1 MPEVKVY
8 NQAGQEIGKEK
19 LNPKIFGVKVKTDLV
34 HQVMVSMQAN
44 SRRVLAHTKGR
55 AEVRGGGR
63 KPWKQKGTGRAR
75 HGSNRSPLWIGG
87 GITFGPTRFRNF
99 VQKIN
104 KKMKRKAL
112 YMSLSD
118 KVATQH
124 LIVFDDISFEK
135 PSTKKAVLLLEAV
148 KIKNEKKKKVKAENP
163 SILVI
168 LPGQNSSAVK
178 SFKNLSKVKTIYA
191 VNINMLDILK
201 HKYLVT
207 SKEVLK
213 RLDEIFTKEMKSES
227 VKEAKKEPVTV

>member
-148 KIKNEKKKKVKAENP
+148 KIKNEKKKKVKAE
-163 SILVI
+163 
-168 LPGQNSSAVK
+168 
-178 SFKNLSKVKTIYA
+178 
-191 VNINMLDILK
+191 
-201 HKYLVT
+201 
-207 SKEVLK
+207 KEN
-213 RLDEIFTKEMKSES
+213 
-227 VKEAKKEPVTV
+227 A